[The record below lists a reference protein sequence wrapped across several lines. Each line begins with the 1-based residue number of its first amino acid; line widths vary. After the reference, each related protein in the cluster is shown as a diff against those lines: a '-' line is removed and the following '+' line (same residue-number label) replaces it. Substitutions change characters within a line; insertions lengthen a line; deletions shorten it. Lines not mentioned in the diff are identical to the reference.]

1 MDFEDVYR
9 RYFGDVYRYLLRL
22 SGSETV
28 AEDVTSETFLRAMQA
43 LPRFRGDCD
52 VRVWLCRIARNTYF
66 SICRDPDNLPM
77 EEPGEEQRDSAPS
90 PEEETIRREVR
101 EEVGLKVKNIRYYK
115 SQPWSFSETVLMGFF
130 VDLDGDD
137 ETVTLDTEELAT
149 AEWFTREDAPPQP
162 LNISLTSEMI
172 WQFKN
177 GKV

>member
-90 PEEETIRREVR
+90 PEEETIRREEGQRLRRLLHGLEEPYR
-101 EEVGLKVKNIRYYK
+101 EVFLWRHYGGLGFREIGQLFGK
-115 SQPWSFSETVLMGFF
+115 SENWAC
-130 VDLDGDD
+130 
-137 ETVTLDTEELAT
+137 VTYPRARGKLRK
-149 AEWFTREDAPPQP
+149 EWEAST
-162 LNISLTSEMI
+162 
-172 WQFKN
+172 
-177 GKV
+177 

>member
-22 SGSETV
+22 SGSKTV

-66 SICRDPDNLPM
+66 SICRDPDNQPM

-90 PEEETIRREVR
+90 PEEETLRREEGQRLRRLLHGLEEPYR
-101 EEVGLKVKNIRYYK
+101 EVFLWRHYGGLGFREIGQLFGK
-115 SQPWSFSETVLMGFF
+115 SENWAC
-130 VDLDGDD
+130 
-137 ETVTLDTEELAT
+137 VTYHRARGKLRK
-149 AEWFTREDAPPQP
+149 EWEAST
-162 LNISLTSEMI
+162 
-172 WQFKN
+172 
-177 GKV
+177 

>member
-28 AEDVTSETFLRAMQA
+28 AEDVTSETVLRAMQA

-66 SICRDPDNLPM
+66 SICRDPDNQPM

-90 PEEETIRREVR
+90 PEEETLRREEGQRLRRLLHGLEEPYR
-101 EEVGLKVKNIRYYK
+101 EVFLWRHYGGLGFREVGQLFGK
-115 SQPWSFSETVLMGFF
+115 SENWAC
-130 VDLDGDD
+130 
-137 ETVTLDTEELAT
+137 VTYHRARGKLRK
-149 AEWFTREDAPPQP
+149 EWEAST
-162 LNISLTSEMI
+162 
-172 WQFKN
+172 
-177 GKV
+177 

>member
-66 SICRDPDNLPM
+66 SICRDPDNQPM
-77 EEPGEEQRDSAPS
+77 EEPY
-90 PEEETIRREVR
+90 REVFLWRHYGGLGFR
-101 EEVGLKVKNIRYYK
+101 EIGQLFGK
-115 SQPWSFSETVLMGFF
+115 SENWAC
-130 VDLDGDD
+130 
-137 ETVTLDTEELAT
+137 VTYHRARGKLRK
-149 AEWFTREDAPPQP
+149 EWEAST
-162 LNISLTSEMI
+162 
-172 WQFKN
+172 
-177 GKV
+177 

>member
-90 PEEETIRREVR
+90 PEEETIRREEGQRLRRLLHGLEEPYR
-101 EEVGLKVKNIRYYK
+101 EVFLWRHYGGLGFREIGQLFGK
-115 SQPWSFSETVLMGFF
+115 SENWSC
-130 VDLDGDD
+130 
-137 ETVTLDTEELAT
+137 VTYHRARGKLRK
-149 AEWFTREDAPPQP
+149 EWEAST
-162 LNISLTSEMI
+162 
-172 WQFKN
+172 
-177 GKV
+177 

>member
-22 SGSETV
+22 SGSATV

-66 SICRDPDNLPM
+66 SICRDPDNQPM

-90 PEEETIRREVR
+90 PEEETLRREEGQRLRRLLHGLEEPYR
-101 EEVGLKVKNIRYYK
+101 EVFLWRHYGGLGFREVGQLFGK
-115 SQPWSFSETVLMGFF
+115 SENWAC
-130 VDLDGDD
+130 
-137 ETVTLDTEELAT
+137 VTYHRARGKLRK
-149 AEWFTREDAPPQP
+149 EWEAST
-162 LNISLTSEMI
+162 
-172 WQFKN
+172 
-177 GKV
+177 

>member
-22 SGSETV
+22 GGSETV

-66 SICRDPDNLPM
+66 SICRDPDNQPM

-90 PEEETIRREVR
+90 PEEETLRREEGQRLRRLLHGLEEPYR
-101 EEVGLKVKNIRYYK
+101 EVFLWRHYGGLGFREVGQLFGK
-115 SQPWSFSETVLMGFF
+115 SENWAC
-130 VDLDGDD
+130 
-137 ETVTLDTEELAT
+137 VTYHRARGKLRK
-149 AEWFTREDAPPQP
+149 EWEAST
-162 LNISLTSEMI
+162 
-172 WQFKN
+172 
-177 GKV
+177 